1 MSYKSAL
8 QLAVPLLAA
17 VVSSLG
23 CTQQQVSFERD
34 IRPVLNDKCIECHK
48 VGGEG
53 YIKSGLS
60 MESYESLMKG
70 TKFGPVIK
78 PGSSVDSTLVILIE
92 HNANTAINMPHNRA
106 PLPEDQVNL
115 IKRWIDQGAK
125 NN

>member
-8 QLAVPLLAA
+8 LLVVPLLTA

-23 CTQQQVSFERD
+23 CTQQVSFEQD
-34 IRPVLNDKCIECHK
+34 VRPVLRERCVECHK
-48 VGGEG
+48 EGGDG

-60 MESYESLMKG
+60 LENYEGLMKG

-92 HNANTAINMPHNRA
+92 HKAHSSINMPRGRD
-106 PLPEDQVNL
+106 PLSEDQVKL
-115 IKRWIDQGAK
+115 IKQWIDQGAK